1 MARLQ
6 SAMRAAWLVA
16 TAAALTTTS
25 SPKQRLRSRLQPSQ
39 DKLLCDPAT
48 KEPLAVKAQYFN
60 GVTKKTYSS
69 PTATYGTRFG
79 FVDLAEAKRP
89 RTARE
94 IADELREQIIGRTA
108 AQRVQEDTFRNPFV
122 SFLYERG
129 WRDSFKRSGFPG
141 ADEEFAEVEALF
153 GDALSGPG
161 ADVVLDMSCGTGLF
175 TRRLA
180 KAKHPD
186 TRVVAAD
193 YSESMLVET
202 KRRLD
207 EADLSVELFRVDVAQ
222 LPFNSQS
229 LSAVHAGAAL
239 HCWVQLEKGLEEI
252 RRVLKPGAPFFATTF
267 LVGAMGTDSLPK
279 AVRDRG
285 YRFFTVDEL
294 EGLFTAA
301 GFVDVVV
308 RKEAP
313 ACAVITCAAPGA
325 APAASPASRSVAE
338 WRAACDSGVV
348 SFYDFGVRM

>member
-1 MARLQ
+1 MPSYTL
-6 SAMRAAWLVA
+6 AAALLVA
-16 TAAALTTTS
+16 TAAALTTTTS
-25 SPKQRLRSRLQPSQ
+25 SQAEAPHQAPALTGQAYVTQP
-39 DKLLCDPAT
+39 P

-79 FVDLAEAKRP
+79 FVDLAEAKSP
-89 RTARE
+89 RTDRARS
-94 IADELREQIIGRTA
+94 RTNCGNRSLGDRRLNEC
-108 AQRVQEDTFRNPFV
+108 QRTHSATPFV

-141 ADEEFAEVEALF
+141 ADDEFAEVEALF
-153 GDALSGPG
+153 GDAPSGPG
-161 ADVVLDMSCGTGLF
+161 AARRAGRPARGLF

-186 TRVVAAD
+186 TRVIAAD

-229 LSAVHAGAAL
+229 LSAVLHAAL

-279 AVRDRG
+279 AV
-285 YRFFTVDEL
+285 
-294 EGLFTAA
+294 
-301 GFVDVVV
+301 
-308 RKEAP
+308 
-313 ACAVITCAAPGA
+313 
-325 APAASPASRSVAE
+325 AS
-338 WRAACDSGVV
+338 DQTQ
-348 SFYDFGVRM
+348 

>member
-1 MARLQ
+1 M
-6 SAMRAAWLVA
+6 
-16 TAAALTTTS
+16 
-25 SPKQRLRSRLQPSQ
+25 
-39 DKLLCDPAT
+39 
-48 KEPLAVKAQYFN
+48 
-60 GVTKKTYSS
+60 
-69 PTATYGTRFG
+69 
-79 FVDLAEAKRP
+79 
-89 RTARE
+89 
-94 IADELREQIIGRTA
+94 REQIIGRTA

-141 ADEEFAEVEALF
+141 ADDEFAEVEALF

-186 TRVVAAD
+186 TRVIAAD

-325 APAASPASRSVAE
+325 SSVASTPSVEE
-338 WRAACDSGVV
+338 WRAACDSEVV